1 MNTMV
6 DEVLLDAGVV
16 TRCRRRVH
24 LDNDPTMVGTQFAP
38 PDPAAE
44 QRIADAEAHR
54 VDVSE
59 RLQAAAAPIGDD
71 EDPATVLGRADDAS
85 GTWTVVPTDLPPADR
100 AGLTRT
106 ALEEGVAH
114 IWGALLPRD
123 REAGRRGGIQLL
135 VRTVDGYVP
144 VLVVRHRIT
153 DPGEGA
159 RTTALAD
166 LDPANAATDP
176 DRKVRS
182 HPRDQLRLAHTYR
195 LLQAAGF
202 AEPDRAI
209 GGVIGLD
216 ADVVLWHDLEAGTWP
231 GGRTALNEYDTRF
244 ADRLAVAQAAAAGEE
259 PLAEPSRVLECKGCP
274 WWPTCEA
281 ELTRVRDVSLVV
293 RGEDAMELR
302 RVGIATVDKLAALNT
317 HDEPPIQ
324 WTGVSFSDAVS
335 LAKAWLA
342 NLTMVRRAPEVT
354 VPRGDIEVDIDMESF
369 GDSGAYL
376 WGCLL
381 NGPGIGVQEG
391 YHAFATWQPLP
402 TDDEAR
408 SFAAFWAWLT
418 DVRDRT
424 AAAGLQFRAYC
435 YNALAENR
443 WLYASAERFAGF
455 PGVPSAAEV
464 RAFVDSDEWVDL
476 FRSVSDQFLCSHGK
490 GLKVV
495 APVAGFAW
503 RDSEAGGEASMR
515 WYRDAVGMD
524 GTEPDVA
531 QRARLLQYN
540 EDDVRATQAL
550 RTWISDRAMTD
561 VPFMEDL

>member
-1 MNTMV
+1 MV

-24 LDNDPTMVGTQFAP
+24 LDNDPTMVGTPLAP
-38 PDPAAE
+38 PDPSAE

-54 VDVSE
+54 ADIAE
-59 RLQAAAAPIGDD
+59 RLQIATAPVGNG
-71 EDPATVLGRADDAS
+71 EDPDAAFGLADDSAA
-85 GTWTVVPTDLPPADR
+85 TWTVVPADLAPAER
-100 AGLTRT
+100 AGLTLT
-106 ALEEGVAH
+106 ALEEGVGY
-114 IWGALLPRD
+114 IWGGLLPRD

-135 VRTVDGYVP
+135 VRSVDGYVP

-153 DPGEGA
+153 DAGEGA
-159 RTTALAD
+159 RTTEVTD
-166 LDPANAATDP
+166 LDPANASTDP

-182 HPRDQLRLAHTYR
+182 HPRDQLRLAHAYR

-202 AEPDRAI
+202 AEPDRAV

-216 ADVVLWHDLEAGTWP
+216 ADVVLWHDLAAGTWP
-231 GGRTALNEYDTRF
+231 GGRTALAEYDSRF
-244 ADRLAVAQAAAAGEE
+244 ADRLAVARAAAAREE

-302 RVGIATVDKLAALNT
+302 RAGIATVDKLAALDVY
-317 HDEPPIQ
+317 DEPPIQ
-324 WTGVSFSDAVS
+324 WTGTSFSDAVS

-342 NLTMVRRAPEVT
+342 DLTMVRRVSQVT
-354 VPRGDIEVDIDMESF
+354 VPRGDVEVDIDMESF

-381 NGPGIGVQEG
+381 SGADIGVEHG
-391 YHAFATWQPLP
+391 YHAFATWEPLP

-408 SFAAFWAWLT
+408 SFAAFWSWLT
-418 DVRDRT
+418 DVRART

-455 PGVPSAAEV
+455 RGVPSTADV

-503 RDSEAGGEASMR
+503 RDAEAGGEASMR

-524 GTEPDVA
+524 DTEPDVA
-531 QRARLLQYN
+531 QRARLLRYN
-540 EDDVRATQAL
+540 EDDVLATQAL
-550 RTWISDRAMTD
+550 RAWISERAMIE

>member
-1 MNTMV
+1 
-6 DEVLLDAGVV
+6 
-16 TRCRRRVH
+16 
-24 LDNDPTMVGTQFAP
+24 MVGTPLAP
-38 PDPAAE
+38 PDPSAE

-54 VDVSE
+54 IDVSE
-59 RLQAAAAPIGDD
+59 RLQAATAPISGD
-71 EDPATVLGRADDAS
+71 EDPAALDVTSADSA
-85 GTWTVVPTDLPPADR
+85 GAAWAVIPADLSPADR
-100 AGLTRT
+100 AGLTLT
-106 ALEEGVAH
+106 ALEEGVAY
-114 IWGALLPRD
+114 IWGGLLPRD

-159 RTTALAD
+159 RTTELTD
-166 LDPANAATDP
+166 LDPGNASTDP

-231 GGRTALNEYDTRF
+231 GGRTALEEYDSRF
-244 ADRLAVAQAAAAGEE
+244 ADRLAVARAAAAGEE
-259 PLAEPSRVLECKGCP
+259 PLAEPSRILECKGCP
-274 WWPTCEA
+274 WWSTCEA

-302 RVGIATVDKLAALNT
+302 RAGIATVDKLAALDI

-342 NLTMVRRAPEVT
+342 DLTMVRRVPEVT
-354 VPRGDIEVDIDMESF
+354 VPRGDVEVDIDMESF

-381 NGPGIGVQEG
+381 NGADIGVEHG
-391 YHAFATWQPLP
+391 YHSFATWEPLP

-418 DVRDRT
+418 DVRRRT

-443 WLYASAERFAGF
+443 WLYASAERFAGL

-524 GTEPDVA
+524 GAEPDVA
-531 QRARLLQYN
+531 QRSRLLRYN
-540 EDDVRATQAL
+540 EDDVLATYAL
-550 RTWISDRAMTD
+550 RLWISERAMTE
-561 VPFMEDL
+561 VPFMDDL